1 MTHAA
6 PESAA
11 KSGAAK
17 DGAKV
22 AAKSAARSAAR
33 TSGRRPGL
41 SIQSSLLIMLLLVS
55 LLSSVVVGLI
65 GYVNGSDSLRDAA
78 FDRLIGVR
86 DSRARE
92 VTELFNRIKNTMV
105 VESRS
110 SETIDAVTDFAA
122 AYDELQNV
130 ELSADDKGAIQKYFE
145 GPFAQKLGEA
155 TGTIVDPTSFEPSTA
170 AQSYLQLHYTVPFDN
185 FDDALATKDAGDGSA
200 WSAANAKYQEQ
211 FRRMAKLLDFEDIV
225 LIDTKG
231 NVVYTAYKGV
241 DLGTNLITGPY
252 AFSNLATAYTKTL
265 STNNLDDVEFTDFG
279 DYPPSLG
286 VPAAWAVSP
295 IGSEGQAIGA
305 IAVEMPIDSINA
317 VMTGDQ
323 SWSAKGLGKTGE
335 SYLVGADHLMRST
348 SREVVEH
355 PDQYKK
361 KAVATGT
368 KPAVAERIVDQKST
382 LLQQKVNTDAV
393 EHALNS
399 ETGTVVGTNYL
410 GDETL
415 AAYTPAGLDN
425 LDWVIVAEI
434 STQEAFAPV
443 REFTRN
449 LVLSSTALLIFVA
462 LLSLVLA
469 QIFVRPLR
477 RLKVAA
483 GRIAAGEQGVQVDA
497 GRSDELADVGTAFN
511 DMSRSLQVK
520 ATLLDEQVAENE
532 RLLLTLMPQS
542 VAKRYR
548 DGDQDIVQDHQE
560 VTVLYADIVG
570 FDDYSRGMPS
580 DKALAQLN
588 DILKSFDEAAE
599 LHGVERVRT
608 NRSGYLASC
617 GLTIPRVDNARRTVD
632 LAVELQLILERFG
645 AQLGATLNLRAGI
658 DTGTVTSGLVGRS
671 HVVYDLWGDAV
682 SLAFQVQG
690 ETAEAGILLTQRVLD
705 KLPGSQNVE
714 ANGVIQTSSG
724 EQRIWRINPPEHHG

>member
-1 MTHAA
+1 MTHAS
-6 PESAA
+6 PEQSTA
-11 KSGAAK
+11 KS
-17 DGAKV
+17 V
-22 AAKSAARSAAR
+22 ARISS
-33 TSGRRPGL
+33 RRAGL

-55 LLSSVVVGLI
+55 LLSSVVVGFI

-92 VTELFNRIKNTMV
+92 VTELFNRIKNTV
-105 VESRS
+105 LVESRS
-110 SETIDAVTDFAA
+110 SETIDALGDFSKGFDSLQDATLTDEETTRIRENF
-122 AYDELQNV
+122 D
-130 ELSADDKGAIQKYFE
+130 

-155 TGTIVDPTSFEPSTA
+155 TGTIVDPTSFLPGSA
-170 AQSYLQLHYTVPFDN
+170 AQSYLQLHYTVPFDS
-185 FDDALATKDAGDGSA
+185 FDAAIATVDAGDGSQ
-200 WSAANAKYQEQ
+200 WSAANARYHEQ
-211 FRRMAKLLDFEDIV
+211 FRRMTELLDFEDIV
-225 LIDTKG
+225 LIDTHG

-295 IGSEGQAIGA
+295 VGAEGQPIGA
-305 IAVEMPIDSINA
+305 LAVELPIESINA
-317 VMTGDQ
+317 VMTGDF
-323 SWSAKGLGKTGE
+323 SWSAKGLGETGE
-335 SYLVGADHLMRST
+335 TYLVGADHLMRST

-355 PDQYKK
+355 PDEYLK

-368 KPAVAERIVDQKST
+368 KPNVAQRIVDQQST
-382 LLQQKVNTDAV
+382 LLQQKVTTTAV
-393 EHALNS
+393 DRALNS
-399 ETGTVVGTNYL
+399 ETGTVIANNYL
-410 GDETL
+410 GDESL
-415 AAYTPAGLDN
+415 AAYTPAN
-425 LDWVIVAEI
+425 ISNVDWVIVAEI
-434 STQEAFAPV
+434 GTKEAFAPV

-449 LVLSSTALLIFVA
+449 LVLSSTALVIFVA
-462 LLSLVLA
+462 LLSLLLA
-469 QIFVRPLR
+469 QIIVRPLR
-477 RLKVAA
+477 RLKLAA
-483 GRIAAGEQGVQVDA
+483 GRIAAGEQGVQVNA

-520 ATLLDEQVAENE
+520 AALLDEQVAENE
-532 RLLLTLMPQS
+532 RLLLTLMPQT

-548 DGDQDIVQDHQE
+548 DGDQDIVEDHKE
-560 VTVLYADIVG
+560 VTVIYADIVG
-570 FDDYSRGMPS
+570 FDEYSRGMPS

-632 LAVELQLILERFG
+632 FAVEMQRILERFG
-645 AQLGATLNLRAGI
+645 AQIGATLNLRAGI
-658 DTGTVTSGLVGRS
+658 DTGMVTSGLVGRS

-682 SLAFQVQG
+682 SLAFKVQG
-690 ETAEAGILLTQRVLD
+690 ETAESGIFLTQRVLD
-705 KLPGSQNVE
+705 KLPGSQNVVSE
-714 ANGVIQTSSG
+714 GSVATSSG
-724 EQRIWRINPPEHHG
+724 EQRVWRLTPPAPHG